1 MKKKYYLEVIR
12 ILAILMVMY
21 NHSAAFMSFSNQSG
35 VEYAI
40 SFLFSMVCKGAV
52 PLFFMVSGALLLGKM
67 KVGKICF
74 KKDSAHDS
82 CNCDILVPV
91 LYETGFKRRT
101 SFCTVFVSAVTADGS
116 GISAVL
122 VFIQLSRCAYDF
134 ADPAPT
140 GTEYVEKYLLVS
152 DHFTDIAGL
161 PETDSMGI
169 MGIRTLRLL

>member
-52 PLFFMVSGALLLGKM
+52 PCFSWYPEHCCLEKM

-74 KKDSAHDS
+74 KK
-82 CNCDILVPV
+82 
-91 LYETGFKRRT
+91 E
-101 SFCTVFVSAVTADGS
+101 FCA
-116 GISAVL
+116 
-122 VFIQLSRCAYDF
+122 
-134 ADPAPT
+134 
-140 GTEYVEKYLLVS
+140 
-152 DHFTDIAGL
+152 
-161 PETDSMGI
+161 
-169 MGIRTLRLL
+169 